1 MQIHEVLIQT
11 GLTRKAVEYYID
23 QGLIVPQAQ
32 ENGYRVFSEEN
43 VSRLKEIAA
52 YRQLGVSVA
61 EMKQIFSGRK
71 NTVLSDLLVRR
82 SIAQKQEEQKTA
94 LLSRISSGA
103 ALEDL
108 MPELCALKAEENI
121 AERLLFAFPGYL
133 GQYLSLHFSRFL
145 SCPIESDDQRRAY
158 EIIACWLDDLPPF
171 DLPEDLRILLDEMS
185 SCVNADQMESMQEA
199 VAEMSKNPEN
209 YLMTHEDTI
218 RTYLSMKDTEEYR
231 ASPAARLME
240 FFKTFQQQ
248 SGYTDVFLP
257 AMEQLSPSY
266 ASYRKTL
273 HKANEVFQIFLSPQ
287 SE

>member
-158 EIIACWLDDLPPF
+158 EIIACWLDDLTPF

-185 SCVNADQMESMQEA
+185 SCVNANQIESMQET

-248 SGYTDVFLP
+248 TGYTDVFLP